1 MKTTVE
7 ENCTLETSFLL
18 GCCCWLSWVGCLPVQ
33 FRRFARASLGQPTLQ
48 LLYPS
53 TAWPFVGAA
62 YALPPGMV
70 IPSSII
76 WPLRPPVQK
85 PAHLLDTSIQAL
97 LPYRCTHRLC
107 TFRAAWRAWSWAC
120 LLPVSGKG
128 SAPGEPRV
136 RTLGEGFSLLG
147 PEGSAGSP
155 YMPGNGE
162 DSLVLS
168 IVGVGLGLRY
178 AKALHARLG
187 AWSPHQQP
195 PGMLQRRLPAG
206 PLSAFSTL
214 SRRRIGVAFSALA
227 LFDKSGH
234 LFGVPN
240 PKRVQ
245 ACPCS
250 VQACNP
256 SRRQNMAS

>member
-1 MKTTVE
+1 MLRVLPARCLTWKMYVVSYQK
-7 ENCTLETSFLL
+7 NWLPPVSIYLARPVQVWQ
-18 GCCCWLSWVGCLPVQ
+18 WLSRPV
-33 FRRFARASLGQPTLQ
+33 RGKDEETPCVAGGS
-48 LLYPS
+48 S
-53 TAWPFVGAA
+53 T
-62 YALPPGMV
+62 
-70 IPSSII
+70 
-76 WPLRPPVQK
+76 
-85 PAHLLDTSIQAL
+85 
-97 LPYRCTHRLC
+97 
-107 TFRAAWRAWSWAC
+107 AAWRAWSWAC

-162 DSLVLS
+162 GSLVLS
-168 IVGVGLGLRY
+168 IVGVRLGLGY

-214 SRRRIGVAFSALA
+214 QWRRIGIAFSALA

-234 LFGVPN
+234 LFEVPN

-250 VQACNP
+250 AQACNP
-256 SRRQNMAS
+256 SRRQNMTS